1 MAIPLVGEN
10 VDSGPCDKVA
20 GSLGSFADLLMAG
33 GVGLLMAGLR
43 EAALS
48 RELDSGKKSE

>member
-1 MAIPLVGEN
+1 MAIPLVEEN